1 MTTTPRTITVAI
13 LAAAVLVALV
23 ATVYSFRSFLVDTP
37 MVAAALERVGWRTG
51 AEDGMASS
59 MSDPMPAMSEPAA
72 VGSPRAEVNID
83 PRRQQLIGV
92 RTAPVER
99 RVLTKSIRAVGTVRY
114 DETRLAD
121 VNVKV
126 AGWIEELYVD
136 YTGQFIE
143 AGQPLFTLYSPEL
156 LTTQQEY
163 LLALESRAQLRDSQI
178 ADARVYADRLV
189 DAARQ
194 RLTLWDLPLDEIE
207 ALEER
212 REPRRAMPFRAPVGG
227 FVIEKRVVEGQHV
240 SAGMSLYTIADLSAV
255 WVEADLYEQEL
266 PLVSEGA
273 LATIT
278 VDAYPEER
286 FQGRVLYIY
295 PYVEEQTRTVRVRF
309 GLPNPRGRLKPGMY
323 ANVALDT
330 VLGDGV
336 AVPVNALLDSGAD
349 QYVFVS
355 QGDGYFEPRSVV
367 VGRRLGET
375 IQILDGLD
383 GGEIVATS
391 ATFFIDSE
399 SQLRAALQ
407 GFEPVPRAGEGDAAP
422 RAPGHYVSQRP
433 RPAAQ
438 RRQHAR
444 GGRRR
449 PGGSALDRRRGLGG
463 FLHGADADD
472 EHARDA
478 DRRDPDSSRRRCLP
492 GRRRGH
498 HGGTLGRDR
507 AGEPRGPAARQPN
520 TDHRGAL
527 DGGRLMI
534 ERIITWCAS
543 NRFLVFTGTA
553 VLTLWGFWAMTA
565 TPLDAVPDISD
576 VQVIVSTEW
585 TGRSPDL
592 IEDQITYPLVSAL
605 ISTPR
610 VRTVRGF
617 TDFGI
622 SYVYVI
628 FEDGTDMYWARSRVV
643 EYLQGIRGQLPDG
656 VNPGDRAG
664 RDRRGMGLRICAGG

>member
-1 MTTTPRTITVAI
+1 MTTPRRHPTVFVLIAVVLLGA
-13 LAAAVLVALV
+13 LAVTA
-23 ATVYSFRSFLVDTP
+23 YSFRGFLVDTP

-59 MSDPMPAMSEPAA
+59 VPDSMPATSEPAA

-189 DAARQ
+189 GAARQ

-212 REPRRAMPFRAPVGG
+212 REPRRTMPFRAPVGG
-227 FVIEKRVVEGQHV
+227 FVIEKRVVRGQHV

-266 PLVSEGA
+266 PLVREGA

-286 FQGRVLYIY
+286 FRGRVIYIY

-323 ANVALDT
+323 ANVALDAA
-330 VLGDGV
+330 LGDGI
-336 AVPVNALLDSGAD
+336 AVPMNALLDSGAD

-407 GFEPVPRAGEGDAAP
+407 GFEPVARAGEGGAARERLDITFRSDPDPPRSGNNTLEVAVTDPEGQPLTDAEVSVVFYMAP
-422 RAPGHYVSQRP
+422 MPTMNMPAMQTDATLTHQGGGVYRGVGEVMMAGRWDVSVLVS
-433 RPAAQ
+433 
-438 RRQHAR
+438 R
-444 GGRRR
+444 GGQR
-449 PGGSALDRRRGLGG
+449 LDSRTLTVV
-463 FLHGADADD
+463 
-472 EHARDA
+472 AR
-478 DRRDPDSSRRRCLP
+478 
-492 GRRRGH
+492 
-498 HGGTLGRDR
+498 
-507 AGEPRGPAARQPN
+507 
-520 TDHRGAL
+520 
-527 DGGRLMI
+527 
-534 ERIITWCAS
+534 
-543 NRFLVFTGTA
+543 
-553 VLTLWGFWAMTA
+553 
-565 TPLDAVPDISD
+565 
-576 VQVIVSTEW
+576 
-585 TGRSPDL
+585 
-592 IEDQITYPLVSAL
+592 
-605 ISTPR
+605 
-610 VRTVRGF
+610 
-617 TDFGI
+617 
-622 SYVYVI
+622 
-628 FEDGTDMYWARSRVV
+628 
-643 EYLQGIRGQLPDG
+643 
-656 VNPGDRAG
+656 
-664 RDRRGMGLRICAGG
+664 

>member
-1 MTTTPRTITVAI
+1 MTTTSRTITAVV
-13 LAAAVLVALV
+13 AAAVLVALV
-23 ATVYSFRSFLVDTP
+23 ATVYAFRGFLVDTP

-51 AEDGMASS
+51 AEDGMARS
-59 MSDPMPAMSEPAA
+59 MSDPMPAMFEPAA

-126 AGWIEELYVD
+126 AGWIEGLYVD

-163 LLALESRAQLRDSQI
+163 LLALESRAQLRDSRI

-212 REPRRAMPFRAPVGG
+212 REPRRTMPFRAPVGG
-227 FVIEKRVVEGQHV
+227 FVIEKRVIRGQHV

-278 VDAYPEER
+278 VDAYPEEQFR
-286 FQGRVLYIY
+286 GRVIYIY

-323 ANVALDT
+323 ANVALDAA
-330 VLGDGV
+330 LGDGV
-336 AVPVNALLDSGAD
+336 AVPMNALLDSGAD

-367 VGRRLGET
+367 VGQRLGET

-407 GFEPVPRAGEGDAAP
+407 GFEPVPRAGEGSAARERLDITFRSDPDPPRSGNNTLEVAVADPEGQPLIDAEVSVVFYMAP
-422 RAPGHYVSQRP
+422 MPTMNMPAMQTDATLTHQGGGVYRGVGEVIVAGRWDVTVLVS
-433 RPAAQ
+433 
-438 RRQHAR
+438 R
-444 GGRRR
+444 GGQR
-449 PGGSALDRRRGLGG
+449 LDSRTLTVV
-463 FLHGADADD
+463 
-472 EHARDA
+472 AR
-478 DRRDPDSSRRRCLP
+478 
-492 GRRRGH
+492 
-498 HGGTLGRDR
+498 
-507 AGEPRGPAARQPN
+507 
-520 TDHRGAL
+520 
-527 DGGRLMI
+527 
-534 ERIITWCAS
+534 
-543 NRFLVFTGTA
+543 
-553 VLTLWGFWAMTA
+553 
-565 TPLDAVPDISD
+565 
-576 VQVIVSTEW
+576 
-585 TGRSPDL
+585 
-592 IEDQITYPLVSAL
+592 
-605 ISTPR
+605 
-610 VRTVRGF
+610 
-617 TDFGI
+617 
-622 SYVYVI
+622 
-628 FEDGTDMYWARSRVV
+628 
-643 EYLQGIRGQLPDG
+643 
-656 VNPGDRAG
+656 
-664 RDRRGMGLRICAGG
+664 